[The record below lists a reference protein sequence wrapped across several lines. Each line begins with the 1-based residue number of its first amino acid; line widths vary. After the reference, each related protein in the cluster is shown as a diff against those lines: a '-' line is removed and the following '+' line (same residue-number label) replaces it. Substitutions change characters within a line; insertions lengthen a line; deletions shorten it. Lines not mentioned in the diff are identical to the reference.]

1 MKTRASGSAKSEL
14 RSALAACSGAFLGI
28 GAFSGLINV
37 LMLTG
42 SLFMLEVYD
51 RVLPSRSV
59 PTLVA
64 LSVLAAMLFAFQGL
78 LDITRGR
85 LLVRIGNQ
93 LHARVGAR
101 AFDAVVRARS
111 KPGGD
116 GQQPVRDLDTVRS
129 FLSGPGLTALFDLPW
144 IPLYLAICFAFHV
157 LIGVTALCGAVVLV
171 GLTLVTEFLSRHPV
185 KAASTQAAARNRIA
199 EASRRNAEVVTAM
212 GMSERLLAR
221 WLDLGRDYLAQQKR
235 ANDVTAGL
243 GSTGRVLRSALQS
256 LVLAVGAYLVI
267 QQEATAGIIISSSIL
282 TGRALAPIDVAIANW
297 KGFVAARQGWRRLD
311 ELFSAMP
318 APAARLELPAPA
330 QALAIEALSVTP
342 PGAQSPVVRGANF
355 SLNAGSALAIAG
367 PSGSGKSSLVRAIV
381 GVWPAAGGCVRL
393 DGAAITQWMPAA
405 LGRHIGYLP
414 QDVELF
420 EGTIAENIARFEPD
434 APAAAVIAAAKAA
447 GVHDLIVS
455 LPAGYETPLGEQGRA
470 LSAGQQQRIAL
481 ARALYGEPFLVALD
495 EPNSNLDVEGE
506 EALAK
511 AILGVRARGGIVI
524 IVAHRSSAL
533 AAVDQVLVMMRGTQQ
548 AFGPRD
554 EILSRAGR
562 REASTAA
569 PLKVVPRTGG

>member
-1 MKTRASGSAKSEL
+1 
-14 RSALAACSGAFLGI
+14 
-28 GAFSGLINV
+28 V
-37 LMLTG
+37 
-42 SLFMLEVYD
+42 
-51 RVLPSRSV
+51 
-59 PTLVA
+59 
-64 LSVLAAMLFAFQGL
+64 
-78 LDITRGR
+78 
-85 LLVRIGNQ
+85 
-93 LHARVGAR
+93 
-101 AFDAVVRARS
+101 
-111 KPGGD
+111 
-116 GQQPVRDLDTVRS
+116 
-129 FLSGPGLTALFDLPW
+129 
-144 IPLYLAICFAFHV
+144 
-157 LIGVTALCGAVVLV
+157 
-171 GLTLVTEFLSRHPV
+171 
-185 KAASTQAAARNRIA
+185 
-199 EASRRNAEVVTAM
+199 
-212 GMSERLLAR
+212 
-221 WLDLGRDYLAQQKR
+221 
-235 ANDVTAGL
+235 
-243 GSTGRVLRSALQS
+243 
-256 LVLAVGAYLVI
+256 
-267 QQEATAGIIISSSIL
+267 
-282 TGRALAPIDVAIANW
+282 
-297 KGFVAARQGWRRLD
+297 
-311 ELFSAMP
+311 
-318 APAARLELPAPA
+318 
-330 QALAIEALSVTP
+330 LAIEALSVTP
-342 PGAQSPVVRGANF
+342 PGAQSAVVRGANF

-393 DGAAITQWMPAA
+393 DGAVITQWTPAA

-455 LPAGYETPLGEQGRA
+455 FPAGYETPLGEQGRA
-470 LSAGQQQRIAL
+470 LSAGQQQRVAL